1 MKLSR
6 RDLLKLGAYTGA
18 IVISSGLQGCAD
30 DDDTSSNPNPDA
42 NNDLTPVSYAFK
54 HGIASGDPL
63 ANSVILWTRLD
74 ASEVGAHN
82 VSWEVATDSAF
93 LNLINQDSSSVT
105 ADTDY
110 TLKVE
115 VQNLNAGTTYYYRF
129 KAGSGDQQVMSATGT
144 TRTLPTG
151 QLNAL
156 KLAVFSCANYPAGH
170 FHVYA
175 EAAKNSGIEFALHL
189 GDYLY
194 EYGQTD
200 SAGNAAYA
208 SADAASLGRL
218 VTPNHELLK
227 LDDYRTRYAQYRTD
241 TDLQDFHAKLPF
253 IPVWDDHEIAND
265 AFQDGAENHD
275 PATEG
280 DFASRKQ
287 DAIKAYF
294 EWMPIRPLTPDTDGR
309 IYRQFEF
316 GDLVNL
322 MMLDTRI
329 IGRVEPLNYVNYIN
343 PSDGSFDAAKF
354 TAEVSSAAQTILGT
368 TQRSWLETQ
377 MGASSATWQVLGQQ
391 VLMMRMN
398 LPAVTLTPDPAN
410 PTVSLFEYGDIATA
424 AGTYDYMIN
433 TLGVADDDAL
443 LLAAGMTQAQ
453 IDIVRDPVKMAYLQS
468 PSIPYNL
475 DAWDGYAADRE
486 QLLGTAKALGKN
498 LVSLAGDTHNA
509 WSGYL
514 TDFGGDTVGVE
525 FATCSVS
532 SPGLEEY
539 LALPDA
545 AAARA
550 AESGIL
556 QLVNDLQYCN
566 VRERGYMLLNFEPTQ
581 VQAEWVFID
590 SIKNTAYQ
598 IENSL
603 AKTLNYDPTTKTLS

>member
-6 RDLLKLGAYTGA
+6 RDFLKLGAYTGV
-18 IVISSGLQGCAD
+18 IVVSSGLQGCAE
-30 DDDTSSNPNPDA
+30 DDDTSSIN
-42 NNDLTPVSYAFK
+42 YAFK
-54 HGIASGDPL
+54 HGIASGDPQ
-63 ANSVILWTRLD
+63 ADSVILWTRLD
-74 ASEVGAHN
+74 ASEAGAHN

-93 LNLINQDSSSVT
+93 VNLVNQDSTSVT

-115 VQNLNAGTTYYYRF
+115 VQNLDAGTMYYYRF
-129 KAGSGDQQVMSATGT
+129 KAGSGDQQVITNTGT

-151 QLNAL
+151 SLNEL
-156 KLAVFSCANYPAGH
+156 TLAVFSCANYPAGH

-175 EAAKNSGIEFALHL
+175 EAAKNTNIDFALHL
-189 GDYLY
+189 GDYIY
-194 EYGQTD
+194 EYGQNDD
-200 SAGNAAYA
+200 SGNPSYA
-208 SADAASLGRL
+208 SEDAASLGRL
-218 VTPNHELLK
+218 VTPDHELLE
-227 LDDYRTRYAQYRTD
+227 LADYRERYAQYRSD
-241 TDLQDFHAKLPF
+241 SDLQDFHANLPF

-280 DFASRKQ
+280 DFEARKQ

-294 EWMPIRPLTPDTDGR
+294 EWMPIRPLTPDSDGR

-316 GDLVNL
+316 GELVNL

-329 IGRVEPLNYVNYIN
+329 IGRVEPLNYVNYID
-343 PSDGSFDAAKF
+343 PSDGSFNAAQF
-354 TAEVSSAAQTILGT
+354 TADVSSVEQTILGSA
-368 TQRSWLETQ
+368 QRTWLETELA
-377 MGASSATWQVLGQQ
+377 ASSATWQVLGQQ

-433 TLGVADDDAL
+433 TLGIPDVDAS

-453 IDIVRDPVKMAYLQS
+453 IDIIRDPVKMAYLQS

-475 DAWDGYAADRE
+475 DAWDGYAVDRE
-486 QLLGTAKALGKN
+486 QVLGTAKALGKN

-514 TDFGGDTVGVE
+514 TDLGGDTVGVE

-550 AESGIL
+550 AESGIV

-590 SIKNTAYQ
+590 SIKNTTYQ
-598 IENSL
+598 IESSL
-603 AKTLNYDPTTKTLS
+603 SKTLSYVSATKTLS